1 MTQAVLM
8 KVHRA
13 VNPTL
18 QSDCN
23 NLIVLCC
30 APSLCDSAVYPF
42 LPSPCSPVSPP
53 HVAVKFHSTL
63 QVDFEAI
70 CSAIRTTSVQVTK
83 NSQLSTLANH
93 MTYHLWGTVAWA
105 ESMNKVEDKVSK
117 AVRAALASDKYLQPV
132 VEAFGAVFDKSSPLK
147 LKRFTSLKKLL
158 QTELLPSRVAEAKE
172 AAAVVINDMVQKA
185 LQQLNYDCAAD
196 DLFQKLDSGI
206 RGCIIR
212 QIIHHLKNRPLN
224 LPESYILAE
233 DDKVKRKR
241 AKLTDKLSKIQTATD
256 KILHIEDAISA
267 SSDSDPESSSPQANQ
282 DVPDYAEWVGNALFG
297 AGDIAPLPVASATAP
312 VTAATAENV
321 DNAGSGVIQMHA
333 VPDAAVHAS
342 EHGSHGPDGAKP
354 ASTASTPVP
363 VSVPVKVSDHLS
375 DSTEHPEASASSISN
390 AGPNSSGVP
399 AGHAEPALAVPA
411 GEVSITNSNLACS
424 MAQLDSLQLG
434 SPHSA
439 AEMAA
444 DLESVPMSPAASVA
458 ASIADSYMV
467 L

>member
-1 MTQAVLM
+1 MHLLLVT
-8 KVHRA
+8 
-13 VNPTL
+13 TL
-18 QSDCN
+18 FM
-23 NLIVLCC
+23 
-30 APSLCDSAVYPF
+30 PSSPG
-42 LPSPCSPVSPP
+42 PCSPVSPP
-53 HVAVKFHSTL
+53 LTVKFHSTL

-83 NSQLSTLANH
+83 NSQLSSLANH
-93 MTYHLWGTVAWA
+93 MTYHLWGTVVWA
-105 ESMNKVEDKVSK
+105 ESMNKIEDKVSK

-158 QTELLPSRVAEAKE
+158 QAELLPSRVAEAKE

-297 AGDIAPLPVASATAP
+297 AGDVTSLPVAPTAP
-312 VTAATAENV
+312 TSAAPAENV
-321 DNAGSGVIQMHA
+321 NKAGSGVIQMHA
-333 VPDAAVHAS
+333 VPDTSVHAS

-375 DSTEHPEASASSISN
+375 DSTEHPEAPASSISN

-399 AGHAEPALAVPA
+399 AGHAEPAVAVPA
-411 GEVSITNSNLACS
+411 EVPITNSNLACS

-434 SPHSA
+434 SPRSA

-444 DLESVPMSPAASVA
+444 DLESVPMSPAASIA